1 MRFLTT
7 EELDRQYRRA
17 YPVDRLPGLGL
28 DRNALGEAGASRVR
42 DGRCRQCGEPI
53 LGRPGNATTCLVHR
67 AYLGAPGRDELVR
80 LIDEYEGLV
89 RSLRNA
95 LLALDEE
102 AGA

>member
-7 EELDRQYRRA
+7 EELDRQHRRA
-17 YPVDRLPGLGL
+17 YPQDRLPGLGL
-28 DRNALGEAGASRVR
+28 DRNALGETGDGRARS
-42 DGRCRQCGEPI
+42 GRCRECGEPI
-53 LGRPGNATTCLVHR
+53 LGRPGHATTCLVHR

-102 AGA
+102 VGA

>member
-1 MRFLTT
+1 MRFITT

-17 YPVDRLPGLGL
+17 YPMDRLPGLGL
-28 DRNALGEAGASRVR
+28 DRNALGETGAGRLR
-42 DGRCRQCGEPI
+42 NGRCRKCGEPI

-80 LIDEYEGLV
+80 LLEEYEAVV

-95 LLALDEE
+95 LLALDE
-102 AGA
+102 GAET